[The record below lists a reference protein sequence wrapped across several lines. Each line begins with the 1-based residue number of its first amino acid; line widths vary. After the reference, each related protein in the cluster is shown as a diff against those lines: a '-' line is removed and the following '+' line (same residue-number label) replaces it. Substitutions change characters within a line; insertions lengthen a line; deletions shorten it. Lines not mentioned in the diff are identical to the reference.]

1 MAFDI
6 VGMIKSIGDA
16 FKSIFDFVDDLH
28 YSTEEKEAMKLG
40 YKKLETQL
48 ITKAYE
54 IEAERNKLEIEKEK
68 VTLEKVRLA
77 STGGIKGIIIYVLD
91 SGWRK
96 VIFWTATIAFCYSTY
111 LVFTSSNP
119 FTPEAFKQMIFQGGE
134 VLALAM
140 IRQYDK
146 NKNGK

>member
-28 YSTEEKEAMKLG
+28 YSTEEKEAMKLE

-96 VIFWTATIAFCYSTY
+96 LIFWTVTMHFCYSTI
-111 LVFTSSNP
+111 
-119 FTPEAFKQMIFQGGE
+119 FTPMTQEQMIFNAGE